1 MPELSIGVL
10 FALDGSSSIGL
21 GIILGANVAD
31 LTLVIGVVVLI
42 AGCQRMDAVMLKNL
56 KISIVA
62 VLLPVILLLD
72 GQLST
77 VDGACL

>member
-1 MPELSIGVL
+1 LPELSIGVL